1 MDMKSISQKL
11 QDDIRAIMEAGLT
24 PKQQILTFTSQKKIS

>member
-11 QDDIRAIMEAGLT
+11 QDDIRAIMEANLH
-24 PKQQILTFTSQKKIS
+24 PNQQKIDVHEP